1 MTDFGEEEEEG
12 VPITKKAL
20 KALIRKHN
28 LYSTPSLNEVL
39 YLHHQGFTQIR
50 NLDKY
55 VNLKALWLNNNAISK
70 IEGLEQL
77 VNLKCLY
84 LASNIIESMS
94 GLEALVALDTLS
106 LSHNYIRRI
115 EGLQNCKCLT
125 TLELDHNKF
134 GDPDG
139 LAGVMEVA
147 DSLTILNL
155 NNNDIE
161 DERFAE
167 VIKGLTKLRVLR
179 MVGNEVTRKM
189 RDYRRRLILQFE
201 DLRFLDDA
209 PVEDDERRCVT
220 AWGQGGREAEK
231 AERQKIKSE
240 KDALHQENMRKFRE
254 LTGRPAKVE
263 EVEPQQPD
271 SREEQEK
278 EKPFFVTEQTKHEE
292 EDTRD
297 DVEDVD

>member
-1 MTDFGEEEEEG
+1 MTDFGEEEEDG

-39 YLHHQGFTQIR
+39 YLHHQGFTLIR

-70 IEGLEQL
+70 IEGLDQL

-84 LASNIIESMS
+84 LANNIIESIS
-94 GLEALVALDTLS
+94 GLEALEALDTLS
-106 LSHNYIRRI
+106 LSHNYIQRI
-115 EGLQNCKCLT
+115 EGLQNCKHLT
-125 TLELDHNKF
+125 TLELDHNKLRN
-134 GDPDG
+134 PEG
-139 LAGVMEVA
+139 LAGVIEVA
-147 DSLTILNL
+147 ESLTILNL

-161 DERFAE
+161 DESFAE
-167 VIKGLTKLRVLR
+167 VLKGLRKLRVLR

-189 RDYRRRLILQFE
+189 RDYRRRIILQFE

-209 PVEDDERRCVT
+209 PVEEDERRCVT

-231 AERQKIKSE
+231 AERQKIKQE

-254 LTGRPAKVE
+254 LTGRQQKVE
-263 EVEPQQPD
+263 EVEP
-271 SREEQEK
+271 EEAEK
-278 EKPFFVTEQTKHEE
+278 EKPFFVTEQTKPEE
-292 EDTRD
+292 EEKKDEI
-297 DVEDVD
+297 EDVD